1 MSANDRRDLKTFIDQ
16 LHEDDLE
23 QARQM
28 SGSDKLAAGGELFDD
43 ACEWTLAGI
52 KHQHPNWTHE
62 QAIDELRARIHGEGS
77 RR

>member
-1 MSANDRRDLKTFIDQ
+1 MPANEKDDLRAFIDR

-28 SGSDKLAAGGELFDD
+28 SGSDKLAAGGDLFDE

-52 KHQHPNWTHE
+52 KHQHPDWTHE
-62 QAIDELRARIHGEGS
+62 QAIEELRVRVHGQGVHG
-77 RR
+77 